1 MSLNGLAPRLPLV
14 YDSEDGPYRQIT
26 RYTELVKQN
35 FKMLLLTSPGER
47 IMIPDYGVGMRN
59 YLFELK
65 TPETYEAISTK
76 ISEQTRRYMPFIQLT
91 RIRFDQFDDFNE
103 NENLTNIVIDFF
115 VVPLQK
121 TDSLTI
127 TGEFDRRVFV

>member
-47 IMIPDYGVGMRN
+47 IMIPDYGVGIRN

-65 TPETYEAISTK
+65 TPETYEEISAK
-76 ISEQTRRYMPFIQLT
+76 ISEQTKRYMPFIQLT

-103 NENLTNIVIDFF
+103 NENLTNVVIDFF
-115 VVPLQK
+115 VAPLQK